1 MNEKNY
7 LRLIAAMIAEM
18 HQQADVDDGVN
29 SKLVASALWNKQ
41 DWAIL
46 WEHDWLLEGEEN
58 PPAVSYVV
66 DVLDMWRFIETVYE
80 QLPQPEKDRLAAEVP
95 YGAGNN
101 PRFGGFDGN
110 NEGRYMGITRML
122 VESMGRFDEFK
133 GRDLNTHSPTDRR
146 YGAMLRAWEEAKAK
160 NGSEF
165 YRTSKADDLI
175 SILMAPYRD

>member
-66 DVLDMWRFIETVYE
+66 DATS
-80 QLPQPEKDRLAAEVP
+80 PQ
-95 YGAGNN
+95 
-101 PRFGGFDGN
+101 F
-110 NEGRYMGITRML
+110 
-122 VESMGRFDEFK
+122 
-133 GRDLNTHSPTDRR
+133 
-146 YGAMLRAWEEAKAK
+146 
-160 NGSEF
+160 
-165 YRTSKADDLI
+165 
-175 SILMAPYRD
+175 